1 MSARR
6 NPRRPLCTQYRHN
19 VRHGVGEDGMET
31 VQRRETGGLFLSEC

>member
-6 NPRRPLCTQYRHN
+6 NPRRPPYTQYRHN

-31 VQRRETGGLFLSEC
+31 IQRRGAGGPFLSEF

>member
-6 NPRRPLCTQYRHN
+6 NSRGPPCTQYRHN

-31 VQRRETGGLFLSEC
+31 IQRRGKGYHLLSEC